1 MDAFWF
7 YFKLGFDH
15 VLDIGGLDHF
25 YFLIVLSL
33 PFMFREWRKLLL
45 WVSIFTLG
53 HTLSLLVTHFE
64 WIQIDG
70 KWVEFLIPVTIGVSC
85 LSVLITNKKTVY
97 KGRWINVITLFFGTI
112 HGIGFGRY
120 FKMITIADEKAIVS
134 LLEFA
139 VGVEFAQI
147 VIVLA
152 MLLVNLLGIGI
163 LGLRNEKWQWVIA
176 AMVLS
181 QALLMTIENWPA
193 I

>member
-1 MDAFWF
+1 
-7 YFKLGFDH
+7 
-15 VLDIGGLDHF
+15 
-25 YFLIVLSL
+25 
-33 PFMFREWRKLLL
+33 
-45 WVSIFTLG
+45 
-53 HTLSLLVTHFE
+53 
-64 WIQIDG
+64 
-70 KWVEFLIPVTIGVSC
+70 
-85 LSVLITNKKTVY
+85 
-97 KGRWINVITLFFGTI
+97 
-112 HGIGFGRY
+112 
-120 FKMITIADEKAIVS
+120 MITIADEKAIVS

-163 LGLRNEKWQWVIA
+163 LGLRKEKWQWVIA